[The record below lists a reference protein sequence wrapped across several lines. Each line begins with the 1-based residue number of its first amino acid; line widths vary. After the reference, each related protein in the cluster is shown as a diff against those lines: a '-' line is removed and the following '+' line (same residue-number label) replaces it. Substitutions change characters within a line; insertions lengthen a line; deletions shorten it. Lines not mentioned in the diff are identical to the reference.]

1 MCPRV
6 DTLCHFDMKPLSQ
19 LAGSTS
25 NVEGTPILRRLL
37 KLKEAA
43 VVLQCSP
50 RTLYRRIENDEIPY
64 RRFGKGNYRFD
75 PDDLMASCKRHSTR
89 AEILA

>member
-6 DTLCHFDMKPLSQ
+6 DTLCHFDMKPSQ

-25 NVEGTPILRRLL
+25 NVEGTPLLHRLL
-37 KLKEAA
+37 TLREAA
-43 VVLQCSP
+43 EVLQCSP
-50 RTLYRRIENDEIPY
+50 RTLYRRIENDEIAY

-75 PDDLMASCKRHSTR
+75 LDDLMASCKRHSTR